1 MEKNISG
8 PMMNLLKKKGPTFYK
23 LMILGIA
30 LFSLTFEAVRAARA
44 SFTIDEATTYLFYIP
59 TNFLTMFTFGT
70 GNNHFLNTLLT
81 KCASLLAGQSELV
94 LRLPN
99 LLGYGV
105 YLFFAFLILDRF
117 VKNKVIVVCG
127 YLLLCINPYV
137 IDFFSLCRGY
147 GLSLGFLMASL
158 FFFFSFLNK
167 TLLHRPD
174 GPRHLQYSLIAAG
187 LAVLSSF
194 VLLYVYLSLVLLS
207 LIFFVSW
214 NHRDNSTLL
223 VPSVERRPKKKKALW
238 LGMAAAAVLFNILV
252 ISQDLNL
259 IQKLFEPVTV
269 QITGLNEEDKQNMD
283 VFRLD
288 IENQERRLAYQGD
301 LWKLDEPAYFTAIKF
316 RCPVRLLDKVKN
328 IEIVIGRKTYAVE
341 SSEIKRSKAG
351 PQKNIAVFA
360 SPGSVSLKH
369 SFMPTFRSVINW
381 RGDGFYLK
389 SILPRILLVLGIAV
403 LIILLTAGGGRLLR
417 RWKIFLAEQ
426 FRPLATTSLM
436 LAAFVGYPLYI
447 LKRSGEFN
455 YGGQTGFIHDTLLSL
470 IYKSFYGKT
479 YFPRQEHVVFL
490 LICLSVLCFFT
501 VFFIQARKRALTNFL
516 PGLSLLTILLL
527 ISVSSIL
534 LRALF
539 NAAYLFQR
547 TALFLIP
554 MFMLFLIFIFQDVGR
569 LNRSLNII
577 SVPLLVL
584 VTILSLYHFSQTA
597 NTTMAL
603 DWRSDADTKSV
614 LHDLPG
620 LKEANFSDRARIRLG
635 VAAGFNPS
643 FQYYLKRLK
652 PAWLEVRPA
661 PPYEGFDFYYF
672 DENFDTSRMTSPRLV
687 LIKRYPISGDV
698 LMKPEDE

>member
-1 MEKNISG
+1 
-8 PMMNLLKKKGPTFYK
+8 MNLLNKKEPIFYK

-30 LFSLTFEAVRAARA
+30 IFSLTFEAVRAARA
-44 SFTIDEATTYLFYIP
+44 SFTIDEATTYLFYVS
-59 TNFLTMFTFGT
+59 TNILTMFTFGS

-81 KCASLLAGQSELV
+81 KSACLLGGPSEFV

-99 LLGYGV
+99 LLGYCV
-105 YLFFAFLILDRF
+105 YLLFAFLILDRF
-117 VKNKVIVVCG
+117 VKNKAIVVCG
-127 YLLLCINPYV
+127 YLLLCVNPYV

-147 GLSLGFLMASL
+147 GLSLGFLMAAL
-158 FFFFSFLNK
+158 FFFFSFLDK

-174 GPRHLQYSLIAAG
+174 GPRHLQYSLTAAG
-187 LAVLSSF
+187 LAALSSF
-194 VLLYVYLSLVLLS
+194 VLLYAYLSLALLAFI
-207 LIFFVSW
+207 LFVTW
-214 NHRDNSTLL
+214 NHIDDPTRL
-223 VPSVERRPKKKKALW
+223 VPPIERRRKKKKALW
-238 LGMAAAAVLFNILV
+238 LGMAAASVLFNFLV
-252 ISQDLNL
+252 ISQDLSL

-269 QITGLNEEDKQNMD
+269 RITGLNEDDKQNMD

-288 IENQERRLAYQGD
+288 VENQETRLTYQGD
-301 LWKLDEPAYFTAIKF
+301 LWKLDEPAYFSAIKF

-328 IEIVIGRKTYAVE
+328 IEIDIGRKTFAVE
-341 SSEIKRSKAG
+341 SSDIKRSKAG
-351 PQKNIAVFA
+351 PQKNIDVFT
-360 SPGSVSLKH
+360 SPGSISLKR

-403 LIILLTAGGGRLLR
+403 LIILLTAGAGRLLR
-417 RWKIFLAEQ
+417 RWKILLAEQ
-426 FRPLATTSLM
+426 FLPLAATSLT
-436 LAAFVGYPLYI
+436 LGAFIGYPLYT

-455 YGGQTGFIHDTLLSL
+455 YGGQTGFIRDTVLSL

-479 YFPRQEHVVFL
+479 YFPRQEYVIFL
-490 LICLSVLCFFT
+490 FICLSVLCFLM
-501 VFFIQARKRALTNFL
+501 VFIVQARKRTLTNAL

-547 TALFLIP
+547 TALFLVP
-554 MFMLFLIFIFQDVGR
+554 LFMLFLIFTFQDVGR
-569 LNRSLNII
+569 LKRSLNII
-577 SVPLLVL
+577 SVPLVVL

-614 LHDLPG
+614 LHDLAG
-620 LKEANFSDRARIRLG
+620 LKEDNFSDRARIRLG

-643 FQYYLKRLK
+643 FQYYLKRLR

-672 DENFDTSRMTSPRLV
+672 DENFDASRMTSPRLV

-698 LMKPEDE
+698 LMKPEGE